1 MDKKERHQQ
10 FVTGFA
16 GGPVQETYAVSA
28 VIVLSVVVQYYVSQV
43 LPDSASKYLCD
54 FIFNWL
60 VVLASVTFYANHLYL
75 LAGILLA
82 TLILATI
89 AKPRGP
95 TSKSKSTEQKEKKNE
110 KEKKQTK
117 QAKEPKEA
125 KGPLVT
131 YRPFLT
137 NYRSAMMV
145 LTMTSILAV
154 DFTAFPRR
162 FAKTETWGTSLM
174 DLGVGSFVFSLG
186 IVSSR
191 KELKSGN
198 SMLPFLSE
206 LRISINH
213 TLKVFALGI
222 IRLVSVKALDYQ
234 EHESEYGVHW
244 NFFFTLSLLP
254 IAFTLVRRLNF
265 PVRLSYTI
273 KGLLIALSHEIVLKN
288 TGLMEWTLTSPR
300 VNLLSQ
306 NKEGLVSFVG
316 YLAIFTFGYSLG
328 LHILNAKTQFKEII
342 TQCAIWA
349 VLAQI
354 AMYVLRIA
362 TEPSRR
368 LANLPYV
375 AWVVAFNAGFVAI
388 LAIIEKVTDSKP
400 SESYVAV
407 NKFGETM
414 FVLSNVGTGLVN
426 MAVDTVSLDRYGT
439 MTVLTAY
446 LATLMASAFIQ
457 VKYRS

>member
-16 GGPVQETYAVSA
+16 GGPVSETYGVSA
-28 VIVLSVVVQYYVSQV
+28 VIVLSMIVQHHVAQV
-43 LPDSASKYLCD
+43 LPDSASRYLCD
-54 FIFNWL
+54 LIFNWL
-60 VVLASVTFYANHLYL
+60 VVLASVTFYANQLLL
-75 LAGILLA
+75 LASILLA
-82 TLILATI
+82 TLVLAI
-89 AKPRGP
+89 AAKPRRTTAPPKAKG
-95 TSKSKSTEQKEKKNE
+95 KAE
-110 KEKKQTK
+110 
-117 QAKEPKEA
+117 KEPKGITA
-125 KGPLVT
+125 T

-191 KELKSGN
+191 KELKSAN
-198 SMLPFLSE
+198 KTLPFWSE

-213 TLKVFALGI
+213 TLKVFALGV

-254 IAFTLVRRLNF
+254 ISFTFVRRLNF
-265 PVRLSYTI
+265 PVRLSYTTR
-273 KGLLIALSHEIVLKN
+273 GLLIALTHEIVLKN
-288 TGLMEWTLTSPR
+288 TGLMEWTLTAPR
-300 VNLLSQ
+300 LGLLSQ
-306 NKEGLVSFVG
+306 NKEGIVSFVG

-328 LHILNAKTQFKEII
+328 LTILNAKTQFKEII
-342 TQCAIWA
+342 SQCALWA
-349 VLAQI
+349 GLAQI
-354 AMYVLRIA
+354 ALLVLRIA

-368 LANLPYV
+368 MANLPYI

-388 LAIIEKVTDSKP
+388 LAIVEKYAGLAPSK
-400 SESYVAV
+400 SYVAV

-426 MAVDTVSLDRYGT
+426 MAVDTVSLQRIGT
-439 MTVLTAY
+439 VVVLTTY
-446 LATLMASAFIQ
+446 LATLMAISLIQ